1 MARTMLDSAG
11 LWAVVALLVPVLKVP
26 YFQLANRALGAVSEA
41 LGHPRGYVM
50 YKYTVFVS
58 GLAVAYLLAVRPEIA
73 VPHPGVLAAAFVAG
87 LGLYALDNALWRAIA
102 DPDPSGTTFALVW
115 PTLVGG
121 AAEEVLYRGALAV
134 AIGTEGLAGVA
145 FVVVSALAFGAN
157 HLSFGKHEVAFKTFD
172 GIVYAG
178 CLLATGSLVAPVL
191 AHVGYNVA
199 FVCWTSEVRDRVA
212 GIAG

>member
-1 MARTMLDSAG
+1 MLDSAAV
-11 LWAVVALLVPVLKVP
+11 WAVVALLVPVLKVP

-58 GLAVAYLLAVRPEIA
+58 TLAIAYLLVVRPAIS
-73 VPHPGVLAAAFVAG
+73 VPDSSILAAAFVAG
-87 LGLYALDNALWRAIA
+87 LGLYALDNAIWRTIA
-102 DPDPSGTTFALVW
+102 NPESSGTKFALVW

-145 FVVVSALAFGAN
+145 FVAVSALGFGAN

-172 GIVYAG
+172 GVVYAG
-178 CLLATGSLVAPVL
+178 CLLATGSLLAPVL

-199 FVCWTSEVRDRVA
+199 FVCWTSEVRERVGA
-212 GIAG
+212 ISG